1 MIRSGRGDNRLIDAT
16 PLTSEDEDYEMR
28 QAFVNHSD
36 EEQEYEKL
44 PREIGKS
51 WTKENEKLPIKL
63 PDGKIQIVAADE
75 GTVTLRNAIGL
86 GDCILFI
93 CNAKVEFFSH

>member
-1 MIRSGRGDNRLIDAT
+1 MIRSTHGDNRPND
-16 PLTSEDEDYEMR
+16 TSEDEDYETR

-36 EEQEYEKL
+36 EEQEYEKV

-63 PDGKIQIVAADE
+63 PDGKIQIIATDE
-75 GTVTLRNAIGL
+75 GTIMLCNKVIVFSLYAMLRS
-86 GDCILFI
+86 
-93 CNAKVEFFSH
+93 VEFFSH